1 MKKYRLLYILTL
13 LLTVTIHVAA
23 QEDRQF
29 IREGNRLYR
38 QQNYVKAETEYRKAL
53 AKNSRNT
60 QAMYNL
66 GCALMMQKKDSL
78 GIKWLEQ
85 AAQEEKT
92 PLRRAKAYH
101 NMGVICQGHQLF
113 SEAIEAYKSSLRL
126 NPSDDETRYNLVLCK
141 RQLKNNPN
149 QNKQNKNDNNKN
161 NKNNKDKDKQKQQ
174 QQQDKDKNKQDKEDQ
189 KQQPPKEQMSKDNAE
204 QLLNAAMQEEKST
217 QQRLKKAMQQPRAK
231 TLEKNW

>member
-1 MKKYRLLYILTL
+1 MMKFRISYILTIM
-13 LLTVTIHVAA
+13 LTATIHVSA
-23 QEDRQF
+23 QGDRQF

-38 QQNYVKAETEYRKAL
+38 QQNFVKAETEYRKAL

-92 PLRRAKAYH
+92 PLRRAKAFH
-101 NMGVICQGHQLF
+101 NMGVICQSHQLF
-113 SEAIEAYKSSLRL
+113 QEAIEAYKSSLRL
-126 NPSDDETRYNLVLCK
+126 NPSDNETRYNLVLCK

-149 QNKQNKNDNNKN
+149 KNNQNKNDKNKQDKN
-161 NKNNKDKDKQKQQ
+161 NKDKQKQQ
-174 QQQDKDKNKQDKEDQ
+174 DKNKEQKDKDEQ
-189 KQQPPKEQMSKDNAE
+189 KQNQPKEQMSKDNAE
-204 QLLNAAMQEEKST
+204 QLLNAAMQEEKNT
-217 QQRLKKAMQQPRAK
+217 QQRLKKAMQQPRSK

>member
-1 MKKYRLLYILTL
+1 MMKFRIFYILTIM
-13 LLTVTIHVAA
+13 LTATIHVSA
-23 QEDRQF
+23 QGDRQF

-38 QQNYVKAETEYRKAL
+38 QQNFVKAETEYRKAL

-92 PLRRAKAYH
+92 PLRRAKAFH
-101 NMGVICQGHQLF
+101 NMGVICQSHQLF
-113 SEAIEAYKSSLRL
+113 QEAIEAYKSSLRL
-126 NPSDDETRYNLVLCK
+126 NPSDNETRYNLVLCK

-149 QNKQNKNDNNKN
+149 KNNQNKNDKNKQDKN
-161 NKNNKDKDKQKQQ
+161 NKDKQKQQ
-174 QQQDKDKNKQDKEDQ
+174 DKNKEQKDKDEQ
-189 KQQPPKEQMSKDNAE
+189 KQNQPKEQMSKDNAE
-204 QLLNAAMQEEKST
+204 QLLNAAMQEEKNT
-217 QQRLKKAMQQPRAK
+217 QQRLKKAMQQPRSK